1 MNNGEM
7 KAEDISLKED
17 TDRLIRNH
25 VLGSMGVGLIPFP
38 VLDIVA
44 MAGVQLNMLRRLA
57 ERYNVPFSKDMG
69 KHLIASLLGG
79 GLPMSVGGT
88 LVSFIKSIPLI
99 GQVGGVLTMPAVTGA
114 TTYAVGKVFI
124 QHFESGGTFLDFDPE
139 TVRAYYA
146 EMFKEGEKVVADLK
160 VSEVFD
166 ESENIVTESVKE
178 TSVSAVPENIGN
190 ERTEPSVSSIGDEAD
205 IGSKIKE
212 NQPSEPENIGDC
224 DPENPYVVSDSDE
237 CPADNSEIRCDE
249 QEENLFG
256 ESDAGRDMPSLV
268 CPDIPPESSCC
279 TDSFPDESKKKKKAK
294 RKKAKVLSV

>member
-38 VLDIVA
+38 ILDIVA

-57 ERYNVPFSKDMG
+57 ERYNIPFSKDMG

-88 LVSFIKSIPLI
+88 LASFIKSIPLI
-99 GQVGGVLTMPAVTGA
+99 GQVGGALTMPAVTGA

-146 EMFKEGEKVVADLK
+146 EMFKEGEKVVAGLK

-178 TSVSAVPENIGN
+178 TSGSAGAETVS
-190 ERTEPSVSSIGDEAD
+190 TEGDETD

-212 NQPSEPENIGDC
+212 SQPSEPENIGAGDT
-224 DPENPYVVSDSDE
+224 ENPSVGSHSDE
-237 CPADNSEIRCDE
+237 CPADDSEIRCDE

-256 ESDAGRDMPSLV
+256 ESDAGRDMPSLA
-268 CPDIPPESSCC
+268 CSDIPPASPCY

-294 RKKAKVLSV
+294 RKKAKILSV

>member
-1 MNNGEM
+1 M

-17 TDRLIRNH
+17 TDRVIRNH

-57 ERYNVPFSKDMG
+57 ERYNIPFSKDMG

-88 LVSFIKSIPLI
+88 LASFIKSIPLI
-99 GQVGGVLTMPAVTGA
+99 GQVGGALTMPAVTGA

-146 EMFKEGEKVVADLK
+146 EMFKEGEKVVAGLK

-166 ESENIVTESVKE
+166 ESDNIVTESVKRAEE
-178 TSVSAVPENIGN
+178 TSVSAGPETVA
-190 ERTEPSVSSIGDEAD
+190 TEGTELSASDACNEAD
-205 IGSKIKE
+205 IGNKIKE
-212 NQPSEPENIGDC
+212 SQPSEPENIGAG
-224 DPENPYVVSDSDE
+224 DPENLPVGSDSDE
-237 CPADNSEIRCDE
+237 CPADDSEIRCDG

-256 ESDAGRDMPSLV
+256 GSDAGRDMPPLACS
-268 CPDIPPESSCC
+268 DIPPASPCY
-279 TDSFPDESKKKKKAK
+279 TDSFTDESKKKKKAK